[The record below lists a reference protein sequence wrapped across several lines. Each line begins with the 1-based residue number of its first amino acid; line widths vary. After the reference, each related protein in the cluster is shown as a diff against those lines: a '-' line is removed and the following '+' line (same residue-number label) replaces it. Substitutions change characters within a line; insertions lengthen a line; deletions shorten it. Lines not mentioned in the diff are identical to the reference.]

1 MCVWFLYNILGWSAF
16 LGMAVMIALF
26 PIPGVIAG
34 KIQKVQRETMKRVS
48 ILPYQGFGVGVYFAF
63 RRTRAFRLLPKVK
76 SQPQVCA
83 VWALTIVIY
92 SYGHFAHDQAVW
104 LGA

>member
-48 ILPYQGFGVGVYFAF
+48 ILPYQGFDVGVYFVV

-76 SQPQVCA
+76 SQPQVVLC
-83 VWALTIVIY
+83 
-92 SYGHFAHDQAVW
+92 GH
-104 LGA
+104 